1 MNLSELQKKEI
12 INISDGKRIGLI
24 IDVIV
29 NKDGKIDSLILEDKR
44 FNKRFSK
51 SDFRVY
57 WNQIIKI
64 GDDIILIDTRNK

>member
-29 NKDGKIDSLILEDKR
+29 TKDGKIDSLILEDKR
-44 FNKRFSK
+44 FNKRFNK
-51 SDFRVY
+51 SEFRVY

-64 GDDIILIDTRNK
+64 GDDIILIDSKN

>member
-29 NKDGKIDSLILEDKR
+29 TKDGKIDSLILEDKR
-44 FNKRFSK
+44 FNKR
-51 SDFRVY
+51 RCC
-57 WNQIIKI
+57 N
-64 GDDIILIDTRNK
+64 

>member
-29 NKDGKIDSLILEDKR
+29 NKDGKIDSLILEDRR

-51 SDFRVY
+51 GEFRVY

-64 GDDIILIDTRNK
+64 GDDIILIDSKN